1 MTNPYADTRA
11 TMDAVHDSMKAWAE
25 RIISRLGMP
34 GITVQTT
41 FPDDPE
47 ENALVLLPYRLTL
60 WPKLVENAS
69 PVSLLGA
76 NPRAAAQ
83 AGVPEAWM
91 RVAIELTQALRE
103 VFPRAKNKAGVEVV
117 MPNAPLSSLPKPLAA
132 WYDAQPEEP
141 TDGEPAWIVMR
152 DGEKYGRL
160 PTMSWMPGIKLRVH
174 YLAQMAGEVGRSGA
188 AGIVSALTV
197 GLHLD
202 RSIEVERPP
211 APLAPA
217 YFGLMRAIAESASEP
232 LSAAMT
238 KDVEVIASS
247 AIHTLPVLPHEAPQS
262 DDFAEIM
269 RTLRRPLAPTLLLQL
284 QIPVAGHP
292 EMLPAVS
299 PQFST
304 NRLPEPGDVGDDEDE
319 EAAQ

>member
-11 TMDAVHDSMKAWAE
+11 TMDAVHDSMKSWAE
-25 RIISRLGMP
+25 RIIGRLGESDLP
-34 GITVQTT
+34 VRTT
-41 FPDDPE
+41 FPDDPDE
-47 ENALVLLPYRLTL
+47 SALVLLPYRLTL

-91 RVAIELTQALRE
+91 RVAIQLTQALRE

-117 MPNAPLSSLPKPLAA
+117 MPNAPLSSLPKPLAD
-132 WYDAQPEEP
+132 WYDAQPVEP

-152 DGEKYGRL
+152 DGEKCGRL

-174 YLAQMAGEVGRSGA
+174 YLAQMAGELGRSGA
-188 AGIVSALTV
+188 AGVVSALTV

-202 RSIEVERPP
+202 RSVEVERPP
-211 APLAPA
+211 APLDPT
-217 YFGLMRAIAESASEP
+217 YFDLMRAIAASAPSP
-232 LSAAMT
+232 LGPAMA
-238 KDVEVIASS
+238 KDVETIASS
-247 AIHTLPVLPHEAPQS
+247 AVHTLPVLPHEAPQS

-292 EMLPAVS
+292 QVLPAVS

-304 NRLPEPGDVGDDEDE
+304 NRMPEPGDVGEDE
-319 EAAQ
+319 EDGAQ